1 MASDALNAPTTEQKI
16 PVTGTEILPPPL
28 ATTPVLSPKS
38 GNYTA
43 GQSITLTD
51 ATNGA
56 VIYYTTNGATPTASS
71 TRYAGAIAV
80 SQTTTIHAIA
90 AASGYTNSA
99 VASATY
105 TITLPAA
112 TPVISPKAGQYAGD
126 ADGHHH
132 RRNRRRSALLHDQW
146 RGTYGSV
153 HQVQRG
159 YQGVGHGD
167 DSGYR
172 GGLRRYE
179 QCGGIV
185 NLHDQIVSV
194 VRLVGQAFSR
204 RVWRPAAT
212 VEVCPTWAIT

>member
-56 VIYYTTNGATPTASS
+56 VIYYTTNGATPTTSS

-112 TPVISPKAGQYAGD
+112 TPVISPKAGQYGGTQTVTITDATAG
-126 ADGHHH
+126 AVLYYTTNGAAPTAQST
-132 RRNRRRSALLHDQW
+132 RYSGAIKVSATETIQAIAVASGDTNSAVASS
-146 RGTYGSV
+146 TYT
-153 HQVQRG
+153 
-159 YQGVGHGD
+159 
-167 DSGYR
+167 
-172 GGLRRYE
+172 
-179 QCGGIV
+179 IK
-185 NLHDQIVSV
+185 
-194 VRLVGQAFSR
+194 
-204 RVWRPAAT
+204 
-212 VEVCPTWAIT
+212 